1 MYIDAYVYTF
11 MYEYV
16 HGVCVGGLV
25 RERARDWRETRVRI
39 LVRQFVGH
47 QLPISVAEVL
57 EADRS
62 GRWDENKKCGFM
74 MLQV

>member
-25 RERARDWRETRVRI
+25 RERARD
-39 LVRQFVGH
+39 
-47 QLPISVAEVL
+47 
-57 EADRS
+57 
-62 GRWDENKKCGFM
+62 
-74 MLQV
+74 